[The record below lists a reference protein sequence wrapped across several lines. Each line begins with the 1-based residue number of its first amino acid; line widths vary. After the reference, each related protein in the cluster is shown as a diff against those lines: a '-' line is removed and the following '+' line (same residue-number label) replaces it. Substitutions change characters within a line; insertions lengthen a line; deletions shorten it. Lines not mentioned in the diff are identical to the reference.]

1 MQAVRAHAF
10 TEEVTEVGAC
20 FYGSIPFGF
29 HDFGG
34 GNGADVAYGVHIAQ
48 GDFGLA
54 EVVDEVAGCLG
65 IPGVFGDYPAVVPDV
80 AALARHFVCKVY
92 AYGLGFV
99 NCPYGVAA
107 PGEVEPCFVLGHH
120 LLAEIGLPTGDVG
133 FQGFQV
139 LFGKGYGFGGVV
151 VHELFHRNG
160 AVGKLAG
167 VGVDDGGSVGV
178 AVAVFH
184 QELAFVLGVPQAV
197 PTAGFVGGDEAAVV
211 EYAGCAP
218 HIGYGIVCGGTS
230 RLTGLVQFPAD
241 VGGNVGQIVRG
252 LAEVAVD
259 GQEKVFLQH
268 AFDDVLRGA
277 YHVEV
282 FVPAFYLGEHDF
294 VDVEHLVDKADVL
307 ACLLFVPVGEFGKH
321 VFVDVVRPVVDFQ
334 YVAALF
340 A

>member
-1 MQAVRAHAF
+1 M
-10 TEEVTEVGAC
+10 
-20 FYGSIPFGF
+20 
-29 HDFGG
+29 
-34 GNGADVAYGVHIAQ
+34 
-48 GDFGLA
+48 
-54 EVVDEVAGCLG
+54 
-65 IPGVFGDYPAVVPDV
+65 
-80 AALARHFVCKVY
+80 
-92 AYGLGFV
+92 
-99 NCPYGVAA
+99 
-107 PGEVEPCFVLGHH
+107 
-120 LLAEIGLPTGDVG
+120 
-133 FQGFQV
+133 
-139 LFGKGYGFGGVV
+139 
-151 VHELFHRNG
+151 
-160 AVGKLAG
+160 
-167 VGVDDGGSVGV
+167 
-178 AVAVFH
+178 
-184 QELAFVLGVPQAV
+184 

-218 HIGYGIVCGGTS
+218 HIGYGIVCGGAS

-307 ACLLFVPVGEFGKH
+307 TCLLFVPVGEFGKH